1 MSKNLKMTQQR
12 NKKNLYEKRIL
23 EMKGL
28 EWVDDYDKELKSFM
42 EPTSHKK
49 IEDMTKEEWEFY
61 KKTGI
66 PPLREDHPLYKKSP
80 VIVK

>member
-1 MSKNLKMTQQR
+1 MNLLRPFK
-12 NKKNLYEKRIL
+12 KKNLYEKRIL

-49 IEDMTKEEWEFY
+49 IEDMTKEEWELY